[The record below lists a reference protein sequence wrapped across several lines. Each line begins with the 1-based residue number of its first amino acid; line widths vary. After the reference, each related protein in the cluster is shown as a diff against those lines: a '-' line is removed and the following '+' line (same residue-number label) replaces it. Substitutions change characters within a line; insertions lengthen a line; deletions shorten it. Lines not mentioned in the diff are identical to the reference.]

1 MKWIS
6 ALDLTKTNFD
16 VKYFLSETL
25 RASSI
30 KSYNIFALFF
40 FSLKSSYFFLKWAFI
55 SYSLLFCGRL
65 ISTCF
70 QEKFR
75 EKVDTVL
82 KGEEKKNCF

>member
-6 ALDLTKTNFD
+6 ALDLTLTNFD

-30 KSYNIFALFF
+30 KSYDIFALFF
-40 FSLKSSYFFLKWAFI
+40 FFSQILLFFNWIFI

-75 EKVDTVL
+75 VKVYTVL

>member
-40 FSLKSSYFFLKWAFI
+40 FFSQI
-55 SYSLLFCGRL
+55 LLFLFKMGIYIVFTVILWSSDIDMFSR
-65 ISTCF
+65 
-70 QEKFR
+70 
-75 EKVDTVL
+75 KVPR
-82 KGEEKKNCF
+82 KSRYRSKR